1 MFFNKKKS
9 SADKAFEVSCDI
21 FAKSGK
27 ILNAVEALTAK
38 VSAIEGKLTGMEEFI
53 TEFEATHGRALRDI
67 DSSLNEV
74 KSSVKALREGIIAFE
89 QNKEDAVTAAQ
100 ILDEYLNGDENASQ

>member
-1 MFFNKKKS
+1 MFFRKKKS

-21 FAKSGK
+21 FAKSVM

-53 TEFEATHGRALRDI
+53 TEFEAAHGRALRNI
-67 DSSLNEV
+67 DYSLNEV
-74 KSSVKALREGIIAFE
+74 NSSVKALREGIIAFE
-89 QNKEDAVTAAQ
+89 QKKEDAVTAAQ
-100 ILDEYLNGDENASQ
+100 ILDEYLNGENGDE

>member
-1 MFFNKKKS
+1 MFFKKKKS

-21 FAKSGK
+21 FAKSVK

-53 TEFEATHGRALRDI
+53 TEFEAAHGRALRDI
-67 DSSLNEV
+67 ESSLNEV

-100 ILDEYLNGDENASQ
+100 ILDEYLNGENGDE